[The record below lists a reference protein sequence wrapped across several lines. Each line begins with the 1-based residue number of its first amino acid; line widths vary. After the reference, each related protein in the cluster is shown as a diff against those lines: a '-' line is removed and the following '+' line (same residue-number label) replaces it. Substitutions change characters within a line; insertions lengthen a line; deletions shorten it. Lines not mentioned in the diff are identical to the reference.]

1 MDIIPLEG
9 LQLCEKLSRVF
20 VNKTTVKPL
29 ALENESCLIHVK
41 HLKRS
46 YGKTS
51 INVLVIEVSAIP
63 GIGRRSLTSSE
74 ECIDAGDSTH

>member
-20 VNKTTVKPL
+20 INKTTVKPL

-51 INVLVIEVSAIP
+51 INMLVMVSAQALSYL
-63 GIGRRSLTSSE
+63 RETVTDLQ
-74 ECIDAGDSTH
+74 